1 MHAKLLQSCTT
12 LCDPVDC
19 SPPGSSDHEILQ
31 AWILEWV
38 AVPSSWRSSRPRDQT
53 CVSCVSCIAGRFF
66 TSGATWE
73 AQQCMLKRILLF
85 ATCKFFC
92 CSVAKSCLTL
102 CDPMNCSM
110 LSFPVL
116 HSLSWVCSNSC
127 PLSWWCHPIISPT
140 VAPFTSCPQSFPA
153 SGFFQWVNSKG
164 CFFWIPWEKELIY

>member
-31 AWILEWV
+31 VWILEWV
-38 AVPSSWRSSRPRDQT
+38 AMPSSWGSSRPRDQT

-116 HSLSWVCSNSC
+116 HSLLSLLKLMSIELVMPSNYFTHCC
-127 PLSWWCHPIISPT
+127 PLHLLPSI
-140 VAPFTSCPQSFPA
+140 FP
-153 SGFFQWVNSKG
+153 SIRVFPVSK
-164 CFFWIPWEKELIY
+164 